1 MAGKRRRWTADEKLR
16 ILREGREAGE
26 SVAEVCRRH
35 GITPGQFYAWEK
47 RAREGALKALRRVPG
62 RRRPDRESHLE
73 GELSE
78 LRAVVTELLTENLR
92 LKKGRWP

>member
-1 MAGKRRRWTADEKLR
+1 MAGKRRRWAADEKLR
-16 ILREGREAGE
+16 ILREGRETGG
-26 SVAEVCRRH
+26 SVADVCRRH
-35 GITPGQFYAWEK
+35 ALAPRQFYAWEK

-62 RRRPDRESHLE
+62 RRRPDRETQLE
-73 GELSE
+73 GQLSE